1 MLMQIERLSQCFC
14 VRRLCEKDAQAVYG
28 LYQTNPQYFDAMSDS
43 ATLES
48 AKSDLIALP
57 PKKTAEDK
65 FYLGFYEDEKLIA
78 VMDLIL
84 AFPNDETAFIGLFMV
99 HGVQQGKGIGSRIVS
114 QALDYLHELG
124 FQACRLGYVKTNQ
137 QSRAFWEKNGFL
149 PTGVQSRQEKYT
161 IVIMER
167 KIS

>member
-1 MLMQIERLSQCFC
+1 MCFQVENLSKRYKVRMLDDSD
-14 VRRLCEKDAQAVYG
+14 VAAVYALCKENP
-28 LYQTNPQYFDAMSDS
+28 LYYQYCPPFVTEDS
-43 ATLES
+43 IRADM
-48 AKSDLIALP
+48 AALP
-57 PKKTAEDK
+57 PRKTPEDK

-99 HGVQQGKGIGSRIVS
+99 HGAQQGKGIGSRIVS

-149 PTGVQSRQEKYT
+149 PTGVQSKQEKYT